1 MEMKRKLVLRKTY
14 ISKTNNVKLKKG
26 KMYNI
31 GFSHEI
37 NRKEFI
43 IFDIKHYSGYRRKTL
58 KDETAFLFEL
68 SSLKLG
74 LYHQDFAN

>member
-1 MEMKRKLVLRKTY
+1 ME
-14 ISKTNNVKLKKG
+14 
-26 KMYNI
+26 NI

-43 IFDIKHYSGYRRKTL
+43 IFDIKHYNGYRRKTL
-58 KDETAFLFEL
+58 KDETAFSFEL
-68 SSLKLG
+68 SSLKVG